1 MFQYTINEDLTLR
14 VFRLDDAE
22 EFFQLTMKNKTYLKE
37 WLGWLDYTQTVDDT
51 KRIFAKGF
59 KEFLKQEATQ
69 NLLPSCIKEV

>member
-51 KRIFAKGF
+51 KENIRQRLQGIL
-59 KEFLKQEATQ
+59 EDWE
-69 NLLPSCIKEV
+69 NWLLVR